1 LEWGILES
9 VSQPLPLDEAVRAL
23 KRDPT
28 QPVVARV
35 DDLTVEMRT
44 VPALGPIA
52 TPRTIGEALAGVEW
66 HGDETLDELLAF
78 FAEARRQGGSGHVP
92 EL

>member
-1 LEWGILES
+1 MA
-9 VSQPLPLDEAVRAL
+9 QPLPLDEAVRAL

-28 QPVVARV
+28 QPVVTRV

-44 VPALGPIA
+44 VPGTAPEA
-52 TPRTIGEALAGVEW
+52 APRTVGEALAGIEW

-78 FAEARRQGGSGHVP
+78 FADARRQGGSGHVP

>member
-1 LEWGILES
+1 MRYPPD

-28 QPVVARV
+28 QPVVTRV
-35 DDLTVEMRT
+35 ADLTVEMRT
-44 VPALGPIA
+44 VPETAHGA
-52 TPRTIGEALAGVEW
+52 SPRTVGDALVGIAW
-66 HGDETLDELLAF
+66 HGDETLDELLTF
-78 FAEARRQGGSGHVP
+78 FAEVRRQGGSGHVP

>member
-1 LEWGILES
+1 M
-9 VSQPLPLDEAVRAL
+9 SQPLPLDEAVRAL

-28 QPVVARV
+28 QPVVACV

-44 VPALGPIA
+44 VPVLGPSA

-78 FAEARRQGGSGHVP
+78 FAEARRQCGSGHVP

>member
-1 LEWGILES
+1 MRYLLF
-9 VSQPLPLDEAVRAL
+9 VNHPLPLDEAVQAL

-35 DDLTVEMRT
+35 HDLTVEMRT
-44 VPALGPIA
+44 VPGPDLTA
-52 TPRTIGEALAGVEW
+52 SPRTIGEALAGVSW
-66 HGDETLDELLAF
+66 HGDETLEELLMF
-78 FAEARRQGGSGHVP
+78 FAETRRQGGSGHVP

>member
-1 LEWGILES
+1 LT
-9 VSQPLPLDEAVRAL
+9 VAQPLPLDEAVRAL

-44 VPALGPIA
+44 LPGSAVGVMPG
-52 TPRTIGEALAGVEW
+52 TIGEALAGIEW

>member
-1 LEWGILES
+1 
-9 VSQPLPLDEAVRAL
+9 VAQPLPLDEAVRAL

-28 QPVVARV
+28 QPVVTRV

-44 VPALGPIA
+44 VPGAAEHA
-52 TPRTIGEALAGVEW
+52 TPRTVGEALAGIEW
-66 HGDETLDELLAF
+66 HGDETLEELLAF

>member
-1 LEWGILES
+1 MLSRVAQPL
-9 VSQPLPLDEAVRAL
+9 PLPLDEAVRAL

-44 VPALGPIA
+44 LPGSAVGV
-52 TPRTIGEALAGVEW
+52 TPRTVGEALAGIEW
-66 HGDETLDELLAF
+66 HGDETLDDLLAF

>member
-1 LEWGILES
+1 M
-9 VSQPLPLDEAVRAL
+9 SQPLPLDEAVRAL

-44 VPALGPIA
+44 VTAVHPAMA
-52 TPRTIGEALAGVEW
+52 PRTVREALAGVAW

-78 FAEARRQGGSGHVP
+78 FAEARRHGGSGHVP